1 LFVRAETRHSLKEDR
16 FSKATLSAAEV
27 TMHWTVEHRKSLIV
41 AGVVLLLL
49 VAAGLGAWFYLQQQ
63 DQKASVDF
71 GKAVRTMD
79 APIRPAGAPAQP
91 GQLSFTSLK
100 ERATEAHKQ
109 FQTVVDQYPH
119 TRASDFARYF
129 AGISA
134 SELGDNAGAE
144 KNLKEVSSVHNSDL
158 AALGKFALAS
168 VYRKTN
174 RDKDAI
180 DLYKSLIDK
189 PTGSVSKVTAQ
200 MELADL
206 YQEKQQPQ
214 EAKRIYEQIQK
225 ENPNTEVAQLAQ
237 QKLGELK

>member
-1 LFVRAETRHSLKEDR
+1 MRAETRHSLKEDR
-16 FSKATLSAAEV
+16 FSRATIDAAEKTV
-27 TMHWTVEHRKSLIV
+27 HWSVEHRNSLIAGAV
-41 AGVVLLLL
+41 ALIVLL
-49 VAAGLGAWFYLQQQ
+49 AAGFGAWYYLQQQ
-63 DQKASVDF
+63 DEKASVEL
-71 GKAVRTMD
+71 GKAVRTME

-91 GQLSFTSLK
+91 DLPSFATLK
-100 ERATEAHKQ
+100 DRATEAHKQ
-109 FQTVVDQYPH
+109 FQAVIDQYPH

-129 AGISA
+129 AGITA
-134 SELGDNAGAE
+134 SELSDNTGAE
-144 KNLKEVSSVHNSDL
+144 NNLKEVASVHNSDL

-180 DLYKSLIDK
+180 EIYKSLIDK
-189 PTGSVSKVTAQ
+189 PTSSVGKATSQ

-225 ENPNTEVAQLAQ
+225 ENPNTEIAQLAQ
-237 QKLGELK
+237 QKIGELK